1 MHVLSCLVLVL
12 CWPGPGA
19 PGGPGEQT
27 PAPLGELLREGF
39 DLYQRDQYEKAR
51 ARFEEALGRAASAA
65 DAAAEAEA
73 RRGLGRCLF
82 RQGQYEPARDQ
93 LERARAIFGSLSD
106 RLGEARAASH
116 LGSVV
121 LLMGEQKQAAELYAH
136 ALSEFQAL
144 GARHD
149 EVETRYNLL
158 YVTDDLEEQGR
169 LVQEGLAGAA
179 ALGDVKLEGKFL
191 QTAAELEFD
200 QGRFASAAEKL
211 ERASRLFEEAGTRF
225 DQARALNSLARLQ
238 RTHGQ
243 TETAREVS
251 ARALRIQEEIG
262 DSQGMI
268 QSLDHL
274 ADAES
279 VLGHHRLA
287 LELYERA
294 LRLAAQTGSARV
306 VGAMRGRAAE
316 AYLRG
321 GQPARAAELLEGV
334 VREGFDPDAG
344 VMLYRQLARSYL
356 GLERGPEALAAAEKA
371 VVLARQ
377 SGKIDRL
384 LPALFVRA
392 LARQG
397 LGYREE
403 ALADAREGAAALER
417 LRAELVP
424 ADFMKRGFGDEHQ
437 AAFGLTI
444 ELLADQGLDREALE
458 VAEQARARAFL
469 DLLATREA
477 GAPGTPARVAPA
489 GAPGLETLAA
499 SAVTAP
505 AASAQEVA
513 ATARRLGSTLLSYFV
528 AREALFIWV
537 VPPEGSVRVTRVAV
551 SSERLWD
558 LVRQTRTAL
567 REAGARRAHGES
579 TMTTRGGGV
588 LLIGAGGTRAWRQLH
603 DLLIGPVRS
612 QLPRV
617 RGSRLTV
624 VPHGPLF
631 LLSFAALQD
640 ARGRYLL
647 EDYSLHYSPSAAVLR
662 ATVRKARTLE
672 SAPPRRVFV
681 ADPRFLPEEGVRLPQ
696 LPGTRR
702 EVRASAGLLP
712 PGDTVVLAGRDAPK
726 ANVRRLAPGA
736 GLLHFA
742 THGIVRDDQPL
753 DSFLA
758 LSRGERPEGTDDGR
772 LTVRDIYGLD
782 LQATLVVLSACRTGL
797 GHLSSDG
804 MVGLTRAFFYAGAP
818 SVVATLWD
826 VADEPT
832 FRLVSSFYSHLAHS
846 PDKALALRSAQLSML
861 RALRAGQVQ
870 IAAPAG
876 AVTLPEHPVL
886 WAGFILVGEP

>member
-274 ADAES
+274 ADAETAPPAWWGRCGAGPPRPIS
-279 VLGHHRLA
+279 AAGSPPGRPNCS
-287 LELYERA
+287 RA
-294 LRLAAQTGSARV
+294 WSAR
-306 VGAMRGRAAE
+306 GST
-316 AYLRG
+316 
-321 GQPARAAELLEGV
+321 P
-334 VREGFDPDAG
+334 
-344 VMLYRQLARSYL
+344 
-356 GLERGPEALAAAEKA
+356 
-371 VVLARQ
+371 
-377 SGKIDRL
+377 
-384 LPALFVRA
+384 
-392 LARQG
+392 
-397 LGYREE
+397 
-403 ALADAREGAAALER
+403 
-417 LRAELVP
+417 
-424 ADFMKRGFGDEHQ
+424 
-437 AAFGLTI
+437 
-444 ELLADQGLDREALE
+444 
-458 VAEQARARAFL
+458 
-469 DLLATREA
+469 TRE
-477 GAPGTPARVAPA
+477 
-489 GAPGLETLAA
+489 
-499 SAVTAP
+499 
-505 AASAQEVA
+505 
-513 ATARRLGSTLLSYFV
+513 
-528 AREALFIWV
+528 
-537 VPPEGSVRVTRVAV
+537 
-551 SSERLWD
+551 
-558 LVRQTRTAL
+558 
-567 REAGARRAHGES
+567 
-579 TMTTRGGGV
+579 
-588 LLIGAGGTRAWRQLH
+588 
-603 DLLIGPVRS
+603 
-612 QLPRV
+612 
-617 RGSRLTV
+617 
-624 VPHGPLF
+624 
-631 LLSFAALQD
+631 
-640 ARGRYLL
+640 
-647 EDYSLHYSPSAAVLR
+647 
-662 ATVRKARTLE
+662 
-672 SAPPRRVFV
+672 
-681 ADPRFLPEEGVRLPQ
+681 
-696 LPGTRR
+696 
-702 EVRASAGLLP
+702 
-712 PGDTVVLAGRDAPK
+712 
-726 ANVRRLAPGA
+726 
-736 GLLHFA
+736 
-742 THGIVRDDQPL
+742 
-753 DSFLA
+753 
-758 LSRGERPEGTDDGR
+758 
-772 LTVRDIYGLD
+772 
-782 LQATLVVLSACRTGL
+782 
-797 GHLSSDG
+797 
-804 MVGLTRAFFYAGAP
+804 
-818 SVVATLWD
+818 
-826 VADEPT
+826 
-832 FRLVSSFYSHLAHS
+832 
-846 PDKALALRSAQLSML
+846 
-861 RALRAGQVQ
+861 
-870 IAAPAG
+870 
-876 AVTLPEHPVL
+876 
-886 WAGFILVGEP
+886 